1 MSRHIKSTDKKTA
14 SSNIGTAFSSNNV
27 VAEAKSSLGQHNAG
41 KSHSL
46 ATKNSN
52 PVQNI
57 KKNSSK
63 GKISEKNGGGSN
75 PGGRKMPSNNPNKN
89 TNTTEMS
96 NNESDNGRKK
106 NGSLSKSNG
115 KSQSRGKSGN
125 DHHQKYAMNY
135 NFADQVSNLA
145 QNHQE
150 QMNQQQIQMMGLPNM
165 PQGDQ
170 Y

>member
-1 MSRHIKSTDKKTA
+1 MDFQISTQTGNSAVTAMGRHIKSTDKKT

-27 VAEAKSSLGQHNAG
+27 VAEAKSSMGQHNTG

-46 ATKNSN
+46 ATKTSN

-63 GKISEKNGGGSN
+63 GKISEKNGAHSN
-75 PGGRKMPSNNPNKN
+75 PAGRKMPSTQNKN
-89 TNTTEMS
+89 TNQTEMS

-125 DHHQKYAMNY
+125 DHHQKYTM
-135 NFADQVSNLA
+135 
-145 QNHQE
+145 
-150 QMNQQQIQMMGLPNM
+150 
-165 PQGDQ
+165 
-170 Y
+170 